1 MAPLQVF
8 FLHFFLSAISFFIY
22 LFIYFFFSSREFS
35 LLEPLAEGQKVP
47 FSVQT
52 VKLTETMSSLILES
66 VNKIDLIPHK

>member
-1 MAPLQVF
+1 M
-8 FLHFFLSAISFFIY
+8 
-22 LFIYFFFSSREFS
+22 
-35 LLEPLAEGQKVP
+35 LEPLAEGQKVP